1 MSMLAEDFLL
11 AMQKLVLGNSL
22 NTTYKLALILAVT
35 NKAGEIEFVNQP
47 DATHFTISYSEI
59 AREFLRI
66 YWPQARRYERSEENS
81 VESTVLYQST
91 NPGNAV
97 VITLIR
103 DFQQANTTGDL
114 ENLTFLQAQA
124 LPGFETLL
132 QECLT
137 RVVKKNPLHY
147 IQGHEFLFEKD
158 DAVDMIRLERNTA
171 VFLCRFQPIIQELIF
186 SRWEKLL
193 RSIKKNA
200 VFLGESSERSLREFL
215 FFPQRTNEALA
226 TVKKVLRE
234 ATRAN
239 TCFYC
244 GAPLNS
250 SCHAD
255 HFLPYTRFAHTRTFN
270 FVLACGRCNCSKND
284 RLAGADHL
292 FHWADRN
299 ERFARE
305 IIECSRDRLEA
316 GTVLVP
322 EMAVQQYEHA
332 ATREHLWVRAIDGG
346 SPETKFLTGIEAE
359 RVMNRLVDH
368 ARSMARYV

>member
-11 AMQKLVLGNSL
+11 AMQKLVLVNSL

-103 DFQQANTTGDL
+103 DFQQANTTGDS

-124 LPGFETLL
+124 LPGFETHL

-158 DAVDMIRLERNTA
+158 DALDLVRLERNTA
-171 VFLCRFQPIIQELIF
+171 VLLCRFQPIIQELIF

-200 VFLGESSERSLREFL
+200 SFLGESSERSLREFL
-215 FFPQRTNEALA
+215 FFPQRANEALA

-234 ATRAN
+234 ATGTT

-244 GAPLNS
+244 GAPLTA

-284 RLAGADHL
+284 RLAAPQHL
-292 FHWADRN
+292 FAWADRN
-299 ERFARE
+299 EHYAHD
-305 IIECSRDRLEA
+305 IIECSRNRIEA
-316 GTVLVP
+316 GAVLVP
-322 EMAVQQYEHA
+322 EMAFQQYRHA
-332 ATREHLWVRAIDGG
+332 ANRERLWVRAIDGN
-346 SPETKFLTGIEAE
+346 SPETMLLTGDEVD
-359 RVMNRLVDH
+359 RVMNRLEDH

>member
-103 DFQQANTTGDL
+103 DFQQANATGDL
-114 ENLTFLQAQA
+114 ENLTFLQAQR

-234 ATRAN
+234 AFSPAVAAIAAKTIAWPVPIICFIGPTETNVSRAKSSSAAEIGSRRVRFWFRKWRYSSTSMRPTAS
-239 TCFYC
+239 TC
-244 GAPLNS
+244 G
-250 SCHAD
+250 
-255 HFLPYTRFAHTRTFN
+255 
-270 FVLACGRCNCSKND
+270 
-284 RLAGADHL
+284 
-292 FHWADRN
+292 
-299 ERFARE
+299 FAR
-305 IIECSRDRLEA
+305 L
-316 GTVLVP
+316 T
-322 EMAVQQYEHA
+322 A
-332 ATREHLWVRAIDGG
+332 ARPKRN
-346 SPETKFLTGIEAE
+346 F
-359 RVMNRLVDH
+359 
-368 ARSMARYV
+368 

>member
-103 DFQQANTTGDL
+103 DFQQANATGDL
-114 ENLTFLQAQA
+114 ENLTFLQAQR

-226 TVKKVLRE
+226 TV
-234 ATRAN
+234 
-239 TCFYC
+239 
-244 GAPLNS
+244 
-250 SCHAD
+250 
-255 HFLPYTRFAHTRTFN
+255 AHTRTFN

-332 ATREHLWVRAIDGG
+332 ANREHLWVRTIDGG